1 MRGSSGVKRVGK
13 YELGRTLGEGN
24 FAKVKLGQD
33 VESGRRVAIKVM
45 DKDRILQHRMA
56 DQIKREVSIMKM
68 VRHPNIVQ
76 LIEVLASRNKIF
88 MVLEFAAGGE
98 LFDRIVYRGRLSES
112 EARRYF
118 QQLVDAV
125 DCCHAKGVCHRDLKP
140 ENLLVDE
147 RGNLK
152 VSDFGLSALPQQQHR
167 DGLLHTTCGTPN
179 YVAPEVLHN
188 KGYDGRK
195 ADVWSCGVILFV
207 LLAGYVP
214 FDEPDL
220 VLLYDKVCCSMT
232 RCAAAMNS
240 LHSCACMLSHV
251 LHAASP
257 FLQLPCLSTQQSSP
271 LSLCPHPLPLSCS
284 PPPDAIPPPPD
295 IPRALQVPRVVLP
308 RGEAPHHAHPQPRP
322 RHRMYAAPLDPATVY
337 MPPFFTPPL
346 YAARPPRP
354 PLLVF
359 LSVPLFPLPG
369 PHPCVLT
376 ACHAPPHR
384 LSFLRTPS
392 CSHQPFFRPSLSHS
406 PLAPPPP
413 FSTLSSFPPPSRAR
427 RAAVVWQRPG
437 LEAIRRDE
445 WFQRDYQRAY
455 PLPDDTEG
463 QGGTE
468 DVLLHARV
476 RGEGG
481 KGGGSGRGRGGRG
494 KGRDGEGQREG
505 GMVVV
510 DVLIGCFALCCAMPS
525 PCPHS
530 SCLLLKPPSI
540 PIPALAELSVR
551 VAHSPSLQASLPVSL
566 SPRTTAAAAP
576 LAALGGREAQA
587 GVAEEGRAGGA
598 GEGGP
603 GAGAGE
609 EGPELVNAFDL
620 IARAH
625 ALDLGALF
633 HRRAHPIRLERP
645 ATAQGGHLTVVI
657 QIFEMTAGV
666 FMVEARKAAGDT
678 LEYHKWAT
686 AVALTALLS
695 TKLTDNL
702 SVCGK

>member
-1 MRGSSGVKRVGK
+1 MRGTSGVKRVGK

-98 LFDRIVYRGRLSES
+98 LFDRIVYRGRLAEI

-220 VLLYDKVCCSMT
+220 VLLYDKISRAHFKFPEWFSPGVKRLIT
-232 RCAAAMNS
+232 RILN
-240 LHSCACMLSHV
+240 
-251 LHAASP
+251 P
-257 FLQLPCLSTQQSSP
+257 
-271 LSLCPHPLPLSCS
+271 
-284 PPPDAIPPPPD
+284 
-295 IPRALQVPRVVLP
+295 
-308 RGEAPHHAHPQPRP
+308 
-322 RHRMYAAPLDPATVY
+322 DPAT
-337 MPPFFTPPL
+337 
-346 YAARPPRP
+346 
-354 PLLVF
+354 
-359 LSVPLFPLPG
+359 
-369 PHPCVLT
+369 
-376 ACHAPPHR
+376 
-384 LSFLRTPS
+384 
-392 CSHQPFFRPSLSHS
+392 
-406 PLAPPPP
+406 
-413 FSTLSSFPPPSRAR
+413 
-427 RAAVVWQRPG
+427 RPG
-437 LEAIRRDE
+437 LAAIRRDE
-445 WFQRDYQRAY
+445 WFQRDYHRAY

-468 DVLLHARV
+468 DVLLHARLHPV
-476 RGEGG
+476 
-481 KGGGSGRGRGGRG
+481 
-494 KGRDGEGQREG
+494 
-505 GMVVV
+505 
-510 DVLIGCFALCCAMPS
+510 
-525 PCPHS
+525 
-530 SCLLLKPPSI
+530 
-540 PIPALAELSVR
+540 AELSVR
-551 VAHSPSLQASLPVSL
+551 VPHSPSLQASLPVSL

-576 LAALGGREAQA
+576 PAAAALGGREAQA

-598 GEGGP
+598 GEGGA

-609 EGPELVNAFDL
+609 EGPEWVNAFDL

-633 HRRAHPIRLERP
+633 HRRAHPVLRHTRFASRLPPALIRSRLLALAPALHAHAHANLFKIRLERP

-657 QIFEMTAGV
+657 QIFEMTPGV

-678 LEYHKWAT
+678 LEYHKQAMQGVGTVQYGCLLACGACPPTT
-686 AVALTALLS
+686 ARHSPCLLPFHQWG
-695 TKLTDNL
+695 LPQHE
-702 SVCGK
+702 SVRAQAGSR

>member
-98 LFDRIVYRGRLSES
+98 LFDRIVTGEPADGR
-112 EARRYF
+112 
-118 QQLVDAV
+118 
-125 DCCHAKGVCHRDLKP
+125 P

-220 VLLYDKVCCSMT
+220 VLLYDKISRAHFKFPEWFSPGVKRLIT
-232 RCAAAMNS
+232 RILN
-240 LHSCACMLSHV
+240 
-251 LHAASP
+251 P
-257 FLQLPCLSTQQSSP
+257 
-271 LSLCPHPLPLSCS
+271 
-284 PPPDAIPPPPD
+284 
-295 IPRALQVPRVVLP
+295 
-308 RGEAPHHAHPQPRP
+308 
-322 RHRMYAAPLDPATVY
+322 DPAT
-337 MPPFFTPPL
+337 
-346 YAARPPRP
+346 
-354 PLLVF
+354 
-359 LSVPLFPLPG
+359 
-369 PHPCVLT
+369 
-376 ACHAPPHR
+376 
-384 LSFLRTPS
+384 
-392 CSHQPFFRPSLSHS
+392 
-406 PLAPPPP
+406 
-413 FSTLSSFPPPSRAR
+413 
-427 RAAVVWQRPG
+427 RPG

-455 PLPDDTEG
+455 PLPDDMEG
-463 QGGTE
+463 AGGTE
-468 DVLLHARV
+468 DVLLHARLHPV
-476 RGEGG
+476 
-481 KGGGSGRGRGGRG
+481 
-494 KGRDGEGQREG
+494 
-505 GMVVV
+505 
-510 DVLIGCFALCCAMPS
+510 
-525 PCPHS
+525 
-530 SCLLLKPPSI
+530 
-540 PIPALAELSVR
+540 AELSVR

-576 LAALGGREAQA
+576 PAALGGREAQA
-587 GVAEEGRAGGA
+587 GVAEEGRTGGA
-598 GEGGP
+598 GDGGA

-609 EGPELVNAFDL
+609 EGPEWVNAFDL

-633 HRRAHPIRLERP
+633 HRRAHPVLRHTRFASRLPPALIRSRLLALAP
-645 ATAQGGHLTVVI
+645 ALHTHAHANLFKVPRRGG
-657 QIFEMTAGV
+657 GV
-666 FMVEARKAAGDT
+666 
-678 LEYHKWAT
+678 
-686 AVALTALLS
+686 
-695 TKLTDNL
+695 
-702 SVCGK
+702 